1 MFKTSSRQR
10 RAHLLPLLLGA
21 AAALGALPAHSTPGQ
36 ATGPM
41 QDSLCTSFL
50 PGGDGCL
57 GPGFNTPG
65 VVAEAKPLSWLVMAP
80 REARKRLQALLDMA
94 PSACLL
100 NEAALREALADP
112 ENTRLPLP
120 QIAAAP
126 ACAAARQSLYSPAR

>member
-1 MFKTSSRQR
+1 MLKTSRSTL
-10 RAHLLPLLLGA
+10 RAPLLPLLLGA
-21 AAALGALPAHSTPGQ
+21 AALVALPAHGSPDQAAASSGQ
-36 ATGPM
+36 ERA
-41 QDSLCTSFL
+41 CTSFL

-65 VVAEAKPLSWLVMAP
+65 VMAEARPLSWLVMAP

-100 NEAALREALADP
+100 NETALREALADP
-112 ENTRLPLP
+112 ENTRLPVP

-126 ACAAARQSLYSPAR
+126 ACAAARQSLSSPAR

>member
-1 MFKTSSRQR
+1 MLQ
-10 RAHLLPLLLGA
+10 LLLGA
-21 AAALGALPAHSTPGQ
+21 AALAALPAHSTPGQ
-36 ATGPM
+36 TAEPM
-41 QDSLCTSFL
+41 QDRICSNFL

-65 VVAEAKPLSWLVMAP
+65 VMAEARPLSWLVMAP

-100 NEAALREALADP
+100 NETALREALADP
-112 ENTRLPLP
+112 ENTRLPVP

-126 ACAAARQSLYSPAR
+126 ACAAARQSLSSPAR